1 MSLILNIVWLVF
13 GGGLMGLAW
22 FLAGVVMAITII
34 LLPWSRAAFEI
45 GAYTLWPFGREAI
58 DRRLLTG
65 REDIGTGD
73 LGFIGN
79 VIWFCFAGIWLALGH
94 VAAAIATGIT
104 IIGLPLAVAHIKL
117 IGISLAPIGKTVVT
131 SDVADQIRRGR

>member
-1 MSLILNIVWLVF
+1 MLSLLLNVIWLVF
-13 GGGLMGLAW
+13 GGGLMALAW
-22 FLAGVVMAITII
+22 FVIGVVMALTVI

-45 GAYTLWPFGREAI
+45 GSYTLWPFGREAV

-79 VIWFCFAGIWLALGH
+79 VIWFLVAGWWLALGH
-94 VAAAIATGIT
+94 IFSAIACAVT
-104 IIGLPLAVAHIKL
+104 IIGLPLAVAHLKL
-117 IGISLAPIGKTVVT
+117 VWISLAPIGKAVVT
-131 SDVADQIRRGR
+131 TEEAARLIR